1 MMEVLA
7 TAKLA
12 ETGAQLTL
20 LGGWAL
26 VFGAL
31 RMWSARRTG
40 LRLFLMISL
49 VAFALGL
56 TAQSLVR
63 LHAVELN
70 YYPGWKADMDQ
81 ILGEDHAEFEYSE
94 DDLAIDPVGPR
105 EWEGPYWWG
114 QRLGLFLGSLA
125 ATGGFLLM
133 GREALAEMSG
143 PRSSKPEGKG
153 ER

>member
-1 MMEVLA
+1 MSFFEMGGYAAYVWPAFGVGAVVLIA
-7 TAKLA
+7 LLA
-12 ETGAQLTL
+12 
-20 LGGWAL
+20 
-26 VFGAL
+26 
-31 RMWSARRTG
+31 
-40 LRLFLMISL
+40 ISL
-49 VAFALGL
+49 LAFALGL

-63 LHAVELN
+63 LNAVELN

-94 DDLAIDPVGPR
+94 DDLAIGPVGPR

-133 GREALAEMSG
+133 GREALAEKSG
-143 PRSSKPEGKG
+143 PRSSKPGGKG